1 MNKILVV
8 EDDDRIR
15 KLICNYLS
23 KEGFEII
30 EAVDGVSAI
39 EKFKNNNIDLIV
51 LDLMLPKLNGIT
63 VCSKIREISDVHII
77 MLTAKSQEEDKLIG
91 YETGADDYIT
101 KPFSPKVLVAKI
113 KAVLKRIKEDEKEDG
128 VLQFDDL
135 IINELSREVIL
146 SGETLDLTP
155 KEIDLILYLAKNKG
169 IALSREHILEKVWGF
184 DYEGDIRT
192 VDTNVK
198 RLRQKLK
205 DKATVISTVRG
216 SGYKFEA

>member
-1 MNKILVV
+1 MNRILVV

-15 KLICNYLS
+15 KLICSYLL
-23 KEGFEII
+23 KESFEII

-39 EKFKNNNIDLIV
+39 EKFKNNSVDLVV

-77 MLTAKSQEEDKLIG
+77 MVTAKSQEEDKLMG

-113 KAVLKRIKEDEKEDG
+113 KAVLKRLKEDEKEDG
-128 VLQFDDL
+128 VLQFDNL

-146 SGETLDLTP
+146 DGEILDLTP
-155 KEIDLILYLAKNKG
+155 KEIDLILYLSKNKG
-169 IALSREHILEKVWGF
+169 IVLSREHILEKVWGF

-205 DKATVISTVRG
+205 DKSAVISTVRG

>member
-1 MNKILVV
+1 
-8 EDDDRIR
+8 
-15 KLICNYLS
+15 
-23 KEGFEII
+23 
-30 EAVDGVSAI
+30 
-39 EKFKNNNIDLIV
+39 
-51 LDLMLPKLNGIT
+51 
-63 VCSKIREISDVHII
+63 